1 MIDNQNNTTQTL
13 KDFHVR
19 EDVDGYIMT
28 EVDQLASGFPIYTM
42 DKSWI
47 KLYRKMQDHWV
58 YKNPNYT
65 NIWLAILWGTNW
77 KQSKVLVHG
86 KLVIVERGEILT
98 SIRTLAQQ
106 SHTSEKSVRNF
117 LKHAEVDGMILP
129 KKGTVATHFIVL
141 NYNDLQEQQSTEGHT
156 EGTARAQQGHYHKKL
171 RSKEGKNIEQIDSV
185 SMRSRAFTRPSLQE
199 ILGYFLHLGSTAD
212 EANKFYDH
220 YTANGWKVGKNAMK
234 DWKATARNW
243 NRNKGKFGKEADPQ
257 IAIRT
262 KPAGLPKQVVEL
274 YQKELPSEIEIERMK
289 ALYLSKVSNNE

>member
-117 LKHAEVDGMILP
+117 LKHAKVDGMILP